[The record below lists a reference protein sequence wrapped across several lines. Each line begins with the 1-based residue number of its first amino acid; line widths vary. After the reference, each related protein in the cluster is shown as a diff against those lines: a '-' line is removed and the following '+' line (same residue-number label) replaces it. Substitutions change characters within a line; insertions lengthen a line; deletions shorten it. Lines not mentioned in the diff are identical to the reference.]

1 MKGKRFT
8 LINLLWSILFM
19 VYMVLSDFVFDF
31 GIILDGIILAVFLI
45 ALVVRIV
52 IFVRLRKREYREK
65 ND

>member
-31 GIILDGIILAVFLI
+31 GIILDGIILAIFLI